1 MLVQTRLS
9 PVSRPKK
16 NAWRVLDAQHICVWL
31 NNYFFKLSIS
41 RERTASHGKG
51 KYFEGG
57 FSNRRPA
64 NENFWKKKKR
74 KFVSSWFQILFT
86 MFVLTLIAS
95 CHGWSTKS
103 WALIQQE
110 VNFMCR
116 KRFIGILLHIFT
128 YLHSHFYIRHLFQT
142 SLTNHPKYLYLT
154 VTISHWW
161 EEEVSANICNSFI

>member
-1 MLVQTRLS
+1 MEFPSENIPYYVLRTELGKPKKFTSLKSKFDLDFNTWGVDSKLS

-64 NENFWKKKKR
+64 NENFWKKKR
-74 KFVSSWFQILFT
+74 K
-86 MFVLTLIAS
+86 
-95 CHGWSTKS
+95 K
-103 WALIQQE
+103 E
-110 VNFMCR
+110 
-116 KRFIGILLHIFT
+116 K
-128 YLHSHFYIRHLFQT
+128 
-142 SLTNHPKYLYLT
+142 K
-154 VTISHWW
+154 
-161 EEEVSANICNSFI
+161 ICF